1 MVKGVLCAV
10 TALSLV
16 VALAGCAQESG
27 SQNSGTDDPTNG
39 TSQAAPEDTTD
50 VTEGMEVT
58 DPSDQTTP
66 PVTEPGQTGS
76 VEPEDDD
83 FVRVLDYIPM
93 ARQQLM
99 YATKDNFTGTVIY
112 GSSDAYLRYGTVKK
126 LMEAQKDLQRL
137 GYTLVIWDAYRPV
150 YAQQRLYD
158 AYPDPNFVSPP
169 GTGNQDHCRG
179 RAVDV
184 TIANILTGELLEM
197 PTGFDDFSAK
207 ADRDYSDVSPVAACN
222 AQILTDAME
231 RNGFKGYSGEWWHFN
246 DTDEYPIEEVFD
258 PAA

>member
-1 MVKGVLCAV
+1 MVKEILCAV
-10 TALSLV
+10 TALSLA
-16 VALAGCAQESG
+16 VALIGCAKEPELGGVEPTTGMPEG
-27 SQNSGTDDPTNG
+27 STPG
-39 TSQAAPEDTTD
+39 TSQAAPED
-50 VTEGMEVT
+50 
-58 DPSDQTTP
+58 P
-66 PVTEPGQTGS
+66 TEPSARPTAPATQPGQPDS
-76 VEPEDDD
+76 VEPEDGD
-83 FVRVLDYIPM
+83 FVRVLDYLPM

-99 YATKDNFTGTVIY
+99 YATEDNFTGAVIY
-112 GSSDAYLRYGTVKK
+112 DFSDAYLRYGTVKK

-150 YAQQRLYD
+150 YAQQKLYD

-169 GTGNQDHCRG
+169 GTGNQNHCRG

-184 TIANILTGELLEM
+184 TIADILTGELLEM

-207 ADRDYSDVSPVAACN
+207 ADRDYSDVSPLAACN

-258 PAA
+258 PAAVF